1 MLYSYQKF
9 MKAIVINQYGSPD
22 VLRYQD
28 IPTPTPKP
36 DQVLVKIHASSI
48 NPVDWKIRQGLLQP
62 LSGYNFPKML
72 GCDLSGEVVEVG
84 ANVTRWQVGDQ
95 VYTFVNPVFGGA
107 YAEYVAVN
115 AANLSYKP
123 QNMTDAEAAGVPV
136 AGLTALQ
143 GLLDLG
149 QLRPGQKVL
158 INGASGGVGT
168 FAVQIAVAMNT
179 EVTGVCGPS
188 NVDLVKGLGAHTVID
203 YTQED
208 FTQQAI
214 QYDIIFDA
222 VGKQSF
228 FKCGKVLQPDG
239 IYISTLPT
247 VDNMGATLQTLFF
260 SNQKCKLVLAQ
271 PTRRDLDALRDM
283 IEAGKVKT
291 IIDRTYPLSDVA
303 QAHTYSE
310 MGRTVGKIIIAINE
324 GLQTINID

>member
-1 MLYSYQKF
+1 
-9 MKAIVINQYGSPD
+9 MKAIVIDQYGSPD

-28 IPTPTPKP
+28 IPTPTIKP

-62 LSGYNFPKML
+62 LSGYNFPKVL

-84 ANVTRWQVGDQ
+84 EKATSWRVGDQ
-95 VYTFVNPVFGGA
+95 VYTFVNPLFGGA
-107 YAEYVAVN
+107 YAEYVAVS
-115 AANLSYKP
+115 ATNLSYKP
-123 QNMTDAEAAGVPV
+123 QNMTYTEAAGVPV

-149 QLRPGQKVL
+149 QLRPGQRVL

-168 FAVQIAVAMNT
+168 FAVQIATAMNA
-179 EVTGVCGPS
+179 EVTGVCGTA
-188 NVDLVKGLGAHTVID
+188 NVEIVKRLGAHTVID

-208 FTQQAI
+208 FTQQEI

-228 FKCGKVLQPDG
+228 FNCEKVLKPDG

-271 PTRRDLDALRDM
+271 PSRRDLDALRDL
-283 IEAGKVKT
+283 IETGKVKT
-291 IIDRTYPLSDVA
+291 IIDRTYSLSDLA
-303 QAHTYSE
+303 EAHTYSE
-310 MGRTVGKIIIAINE
+310 MGRTVGKIVITVNE

>member
-1 MLYSYQKF
+1 
-9 MKAIVINQYGSPD
+9 MKAIVIDQYGSPD

-28 IPTPTPKP
+28 IPTPTIKP

-62 LSGYNFPKML
+62 LSGYNFPKVL

-84 ANVTRWQVGDQ
+84 EKATNWQVGDQ
-95 VYTFVNPVFGGA
+95 VYTFVNPLFGGA
-107 YAEYVAVN
+107 YAEYVAVS
-115 AANLSYKP
+115 ATNLSYKP
-123 QNMTDAEAAGVPV
+123 QNMTYTEAAGVPV

-149 QLRPGQKVL
+149 QLRPGQRVL

-168 FAVQIAVAMNT
+168 FAVQIAAAMNA
-179 EVTGVCGPS
+179 EVTGVCGTA
-188 NVDLVKGLGAHTVID
+188 NVEIVKRLGAHTIID

-208 FTQQAI
+208 FTQQEI

-228 FKCGKVLQPDG
+228 FNCEKVLKPDG

-271 PTRRDLDALRDM
+271 PSRRDLDALRDL
-283 IEAGKVKT
+283 IETGKVKT
-291 IIDRTYPLSDVA
+291 IIDRTYSLIDLA
-303 QAHTYSE
+303 EAHTYSE
-310 MGRTVGKIIIAINE
+310 MGRTVGKIVITVNE

>member
-1 MLYSYQKF
+1 

-28 IPTPTPKP
+28 IPTPTIKP

-62 LSGYNFPKML
+62 LSGYNFPKVL

-84 ANVTRWQVGDQ
+84 ETATNWRVGDQ
-95 VYTFVNPVFGGA
+95 VYTFVNPLLGGA
-107 YAEYVAVN
+107 YAEYVAVS
-115 AANLSYKP
+115 ATNLTYKP
-123 QNMTDAEAAGVPV
+123 QNMTYTEAAGVPV

-149 QLRPGQKVL
+149 QLRPGQRVL

-168 FAVQIAVAMNT
+168 FAVQIAVAMNA
-179 EVTGVCGPS
+179 EVTGVCGTA
-188 NVDLVKGLGAHTVID
+188 NVEIVKRLGAHTVID

-208 FTQQAI
+208 FTQQEI

-228 FKCGKVLQPDG
+228 FNCGKVLKPDG

-271 PTRRDLDALRDM
+271 PSRRDLDALRDL
-283 IEAGKVKT
+283 IETGKVKT
-291 IIDRTYPLSDVA
+291 IIDRTYSLSDLA
-303 QAHTYSE
+303 EAHTYSE
-310 MGRTVGKIIIAINE
+310 MGRTVGKIVITVNE

>member
-1 MLYSYQKF
+1 

-22 VLRYQD
+22 VLRYED

-72 GCDLSGEVVEVG
+72 GCDLSGEVVQVG
-84 ANVTRWQVGDQ
+84 EKATRWQVGDQ
-95 VYTFVNPVFGGA
+95 VYTFVNPVLGGA
-107 YAEYVAVN
+107 YAEYVAVS
-115 AANLSYKP
+115 AANLSHKP
-123 QNMTDAEAAGVPV
+123 QNMTYAEAAGVPV

-179 EVTGVCGPS
+179 EVTGVCGTA

-228 FKCGKVLQPDG
+228 FNCGKVLQPDG

-271 PTRRDLDALRDM
+271 PTRRDLDALRDL
-283 IEAGKVKT
+283 IETGKVKT
-291 IIDRTYPLSDVA
+291 IIDRSYPLSDVA

-310 MGRTVGKIIIAINE
+310 MGRTVGKIVITINE

>member
-1 MLYSYQKF
+1 

-22 VLRYQD
+22 VLRYED

-72 GCDLSGEVVEVG
+72 GCDLSGEVVQVG
-84 ANVTRWQVGDQ
+84 EKATRWQVGDQ
-95 VYTFVNPVFGGA
+95 VYTFVNPVLGGA
-107 YAEYVAVN
+107 YAEYVAVS
-115 AANLSYKP
+115 AANLSHKP
-123 QNMTDAEAAGVPV
+123 QNMTYAEAAGVPV

-168 FAVQIAVAMNT
+168 FAVQIAVAMNA
-179 EVTGVCGPS
+179 EVTGVCGTA

-228 FKCGKVLQPDG
+228 FNCGKVLQPDG

-271 PTRRDLDALRDM
+271 PTRRDLDALRDL
-283 IEAGKVKT
+283 IETGKVKT
-291 IIDRTYPLSDVA
+291 IIDRSYPLSDVA
-303 QAHTYSE
+303 HAHTYSE
-310 MGRTVGKIIIAINE
+310 MGRTVGKIVITINE

>member
-1 MLYSYQKF
+1 
-9 MKAIVINQYGSPD
+9 
-22 VLRYQD
+22 
-28 IPTPTPKP
+28 
-36 DQVLVKIHASSI
+36 
-48 NPVDWKIRQGLLQP
+48 
-62 LSGYNFPKML
+62 
-72 GCDLSGEVVEVG
+72 
-84 ANVTRWQVGDQ
+84 
-95 VYTFVNPVFGGA
+95 
-107 YAEYVAVN
+107 
-115 AANLSYKP
+115 
-123 QNMTDAEAAGVPV
+123 
-136 AGLTALQ
+136 
-143 GLLDLG
+143 
-149 QLRPGQKVL
+149 
-158 INGASGGVGT
+158 
-168 FAVQIAVAMNT
+168 
-179 EVTGVCGPS
+179 
-188 NVDLVKGLGAHTVID
+188 VDLVKGLGAHTVID